1 LLGRKKERKKVN
13 FKKFI
18 GGEKSK
24 KVSNIFFSPKE
35 KKGLKMEIK
44 GM

>member
-1 LLGRKKERKKVN
+1 LEEKKKEKKVN

-24 KVSNIFFSPKE
+24 QSFKYFFSPNE